1 VWALRALARLPL
13 PLLYPLA
20 NLLGLVLQ
28 SLLRYRRRVVE
39 DNLAAAFPQA
49 NRAELKALRHGFY
62 RHLASTL
69 LEIVAASRLPARDLV
84 QRVAIPD
91 LALIQRPLDAGAPL
105 LLLSLHQGNWEWMVH
120 SLSLQLGSP
129 VDVVYKPLHNAAA
142 DRFMVAARSRFGGRA
157 LPMRAAA
164 RALLRAQA
172 PQRPLAMLADQSP
185 IAREG
190 GYWTPFLGRETP
202 FFEGAEKLARR
213 TGATVIFGQSV
224 RVRRGHY
231 EVRLSPLAAPPYD
244 TLPEGAITE
253 AYVRACEQAIR
264 LQPETY
270 LWSNRRWKRTR

>member
-20 NLLGLVLQ
+20 QLLGLVLQ

-39 DNLAAAFPQA
+39 DNLAAAFPLA
-49 NRAELKALRHGFY
+49 DRAELKALRHGFY

-69 LEIVAASRLPARDLV
+69 LEIIAASRLPARDLV

-91 LALIQRPLDAGAPL
+91 LALIRRPLDAGAPL

-120 SLSLQLGSP
+120 SLSLQLDTP
-129 VDVVYKPLHNAAA
+129 VDVVYKPLHNAAV
-142 DRFMVAARSRFGGRA
+142 DRFMVTARSRFGGRA

-185 IAREG
+185 IEREG
-190 GYWTPFLGRETP
+190 GYWTPFLGRDTP

-224 RVRRGHY
+224 RVRPGHY

-244 TLPEGAITE
+244 TLAEGAITE

-264 LQPETY
+264 AQPETY